1 MKTCVMLYN
10 LVNYCLRKSLVQK
23 QEQQVQRTGG
33 LCKMRKSLIAKKK
46 KDILFLLVEEK
57 KTSIKV
63 NPGLKKKIQINPL
76 DIKHSKYFTF
86 TWQFIIFMIVCF
98 CYVCVYVCVSVCI
111 YERKIKKK
119 GENKLLKYECSYFL
133 VNTSVCFGQE
143 IILQSF
149 YV

>member
-1 MKTCVMLYN
+1 MLYN

-63 NPGLKKKIQINPL
+63 NLGLKKKIQINPL
-76 DIKHSKYFTF
+76 DIKHSK
-86 TWQFIIFMIVCF
+86 
-98 CYVCVYVCVSVCI
+98 
-111 YERKIKKK
+111 
-119 GENKLLKYECSYFL
+119 
-133 VNTSVCFGQE
+133 
-143 IILQSF
+143 
-149 YV
+149 